1 MDRPPLR
8 LDELDPAAFA
18 AIGVSAPAPFFM
30 SGEDSL
36 ELGIL
41 CGATGETLTCAG
53 RFMTI
58 DRQIRTF
65 EMRVVPSAARVMTTV
80 VESLGQGWLLNFT
93 AWPTSGNP
101 NYGEMWARVRVL
113 RGRSGATSIIGT
125 LAYGYVTL
133 QQGIS
138 FPGTTFRN
146 PLEGPGRI
154 RSITGTDPAAGAE
167 ISETV
172 PTGAR
177 WMLRAIAA
185 SFVTDATVANR
196 FPVLKIDD
204 GATVFYIA
212 DPPAAQAASN
222 TLIYVSGSGVTRL
235 TSVAGQPSWALP
247 VGLILMAGSRIRTQT
262 VGIVAGDNYGAPQL
276 LVEEWLEGL

>member
-1 MDRPPLR
+1 MTPPLR
-8 LDELDPAAFA
+8 LDELNPADLA
-18 AIGVSAPAPFFM
+18 ATAIAMPAPFFM

-113 RGRSGATSIIGT
+113 RGRSGATSILGT

-154 RSITGTDPAAGAE
+154 RSITGTDPAAGVE

-177 WMLRAIAA
+177 WRLIAFRALL
-185 SFVTDATVANR
+185 VTDATVANR
-196 FPVLKIDD
+196 FPLLLIDD
-204 GATVFYIA
+204 GVSTNFAS
-212 DPPAAQAASN
+212 DPPEAQVA
-222 TLIYVSGSGVTRL
+222 SGSWSWVFGGGVTRL
-235 TSVAGQPSWALP
+235 AGVSAVRAWAMANNLT
-247 VGLILMAGSRIRTQT
+247 LLAGSRIRTQT
-262 VGIVAGDNYGAPQL
+262 VGIVAGDNWGAPQL